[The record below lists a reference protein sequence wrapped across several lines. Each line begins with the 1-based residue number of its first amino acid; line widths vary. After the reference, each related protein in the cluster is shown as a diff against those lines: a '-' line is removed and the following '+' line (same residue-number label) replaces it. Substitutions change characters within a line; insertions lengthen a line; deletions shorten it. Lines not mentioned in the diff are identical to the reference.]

1 MKTLTIGLI
10 FAFIGIVLMS
20 GCKVARTTTKQPSIA
35 HATNSWKLTC
45 NNLTAGDTVIF
56 RFLEHA
62 LWVAEE
68 NTTYSY
74 YDYSDDNPPVAV
86 LRVFI
91 DITPVSPP
99 GNTTRWDYDLA
110 VQNPQ
115 TSQGYAAQRLVGW
128 AITKI
133 QNGSIDTSPMLNSN
147 GNLSD
152 VGGIVPFSGIYETK
166 LSVYP
171 PRPIDQ
177 PPSYLGFFHN
187 VTVTDYP
194 YTYLLPVGGA
204 TVVFGGTASLL
215 GARGIVI
222 RRWKHIRKQRNRTE
236 IK

>member
-1 MKTLTIGLI
+1 M
-10 FAFIGIVLMS
+10 
-20 GCKVARTTTKQPSIA
+20 
-35 HATNSWKLTC
+35 
-45 NNLTAGDTVIF
+45 
-56 RFLEHA
+56 
-62 LWVAEE
+62 WVQEE

-74 YDYSDDNPPVAV
+74 YDYSDDDPPVAV

-91 DITPVSPP
+91 DITPVNPA

-110 VQNPQ
+110 VYNAS
-115 TSQGYAAQRLVGW
+115 TSHGYIAPRLIGW

-133 QNGSIDTSPMLNSN
+133 QNGSIDTSPMLNSK
-147 GNLSD
+147 GELSD
-152 VGGIVPFSGIYETK
+152 VGGIVPSSGIYEAK

-171 PRPIDQ
+171 PRPSDH

-204 TVVFGGTASLL
+204 TLVFGGTTSLL

-222 RRWKHIRKQRNRTE
+222 RRRKHVRKQVNRTE